1 MLEAGLVALIVFG
14 AGIVRG
20 FTGFGFALA
29 AAPLLVFIFPPALIV
44 PVVLLL
50 DMAAGVFASYRARHM
65 ANMRMVM
72 LLSLPSLALVPL
84 GAMVLAN
91 ISEENARLGIGLIV
105 ILAVPGLLYPLRL
118 NTETKL
124 SQLIAIGTGGVSG
137 LMNGAF
143 GLGGPPIGLFMA
155 SSTMVVESIRATT
168 IVYFLVAD
176 TGAVLS
182 NAMVGNVGMSTLKIS
197 AFSLIFVLMGN
208 QLGSVLF
215 KKFGSKVY
223 RQSIGILL
231 LLNGLVLISTAL
243 SN

>member
-1 MLEAGLVALIVFG
+1 MLDAVLIALIFFA

-29 AAPLLVFIFPPALIV
+29 AVPLLVFIFPPALIV

-50 DMAAGVFASYRARHM
+50 DMAAGGMASVQARRM

-72 LLSLPSLALVPL
+72 LLSVPSLALVPL
-84 GAMVLAN
+84 GAMVLGN
-91 ISEENARLGIGLIV
+91 LSEETARLSIGLIV

-118 NTETKL
+118 NTKTKL
-124 SQLIAIGTGGVSG
+124 SQLIAMGTGGVSG

-182 NAMVGNVGMSTLKIS
+182 NAIVGNVGMNTLKIS

-208 QLGSVLF
+208 QLGTVLF
-215 KKFGSKVY
+215 KKFGSKIY
-223 RQSIGILL
+223 RQSIGVLL
-231 LLNGLVLISTAL
+231 LLNGLVLVATIL
-243 SN
+243 I

>member
-1 MLEAGLVALIVFG
+1 MLDAVLIALIVFT

-29 AAPLLVFIFPPALIV
+29 AAPLLAFIFPPALIV

-50 DMAAGVFASYRARHM
+50 DMAAGVIASFQARHK
-65 ANMRMVM
+65 ANLRMVM
-72 LLSLPSLALVPL
+72 LLGVPSLALVPL

-91 ISEENARLGIGLIV
+91 ISEETARLSIGLIV

-118 NTETKL
+118 HAATKR
-124 SQLIAIGTGGVSG
+124 SPLIAIGTGGVSG

-155 SSTMVVESIRATT
+155 RSTMAVESIRATT
-168 IVYFLVAD
+168 IVYFLIAD

-182 NAMVGNVGMSTLKIS
+182 NALVGNVGVYTLKIF

-208 QLGSVLF
+208 QVGTILF
-215 KKFGSKVY
+215 KKFGSKIY
-223 RQSIGILL
+223 RQAIGILL
-231 LLNGLVLISTAL
+231 LLNGLVLVSSVLA
-243 SN
+243 

>member
-1 MLEAGLVALIVFG
+1 
-14 AGIVRG
+14 VRG

-50 DMAAGVFASYRARHM
+50 DMAAGVMASIQARRM
-65 ANMRMVM
+65 ANMRLVM
-72 LLSLPSLALVPL
+72 LLGVPSLALVPL

-91 ISEENARLGIGLIV
+91 LSEETARLSIGLIV
-105 ILAVPGLLYPLRL
+105 ILAVPGLLYPQRL
-118 NTETKL
+118 NMKTKF
-124 SQLIAIGTGGVSG
+124 SQLIAIGTGSISG

-155 SSTMVVESIRATT
+155 RSAMVVESIRATT
-168 IVYFLVAD
+168 IIYFLIAD

-182 NAMVGNVGMSTLKIS
+182 NALVGNVGVQTLKIF

-208 QLGSVLF
+208 QVGTVLF
-215 KKFGSKVY
+215 KKFGSKIY
-223 RQSIGILL
+223 RQSIGVLL
-231 LLNGLVLISTAL
+231 LLNGLVLVASVL
-243 SN
+243 SG